1 MDFLEKSG
9 KSVLFCPCLAPFFI
23 VMVLLEDKIMN
34 NNENVTIKI
43 KTSINDLDLFD
54 LPMVG
59 LFK

>member
-9 KSVLFCPCLAPFFI
+9 KSVLFCPCLALFFI
-23 VMVLLEDKIMN
+23 VMVLLEEKN
-34 NNENVTIKI
+34 HEYNENATIKI
-43 KTSINDLDLFD
+43 KTSIKDLDLFD